1 VDLKTMLSTQWDRAI
16 AIACTALGGLLLL
29 LGWVGVSGTPFLA
42 EQAPF
47 IISGGVG
54 GMFLLSVGATLWIS
68 ADLRDEWRK
77 LDRIES
83 ALVDG
88 TLHYVHDEVPLQRE
102 VLDEPDRL
110 EVAPRAAPSR
120 SRPSVRAER
129 STPGTTKRTRAGV
142 SHG

>member
-1 VDLKTMLSTQWDRAI
+1 VNLKMMLSTQWDRAT
-16 AIACTALGGLLLL
+16 AIACTVVGGLLLL

-88 TLHYVHDEVPLQRE
+88 TLRYVHDELPLQRE
-102 VLDEPDRL
+102 TDDEPDRL
-110 EVAPRAAPSR
+110 ELAPRAATS
-120 SRPSVRAER
+120 SARPSVRTER
-129 STPGTTKRTRAGV
+129 SSPSSTKRTRAGV
-142 SHG
+142 RHG